1 MGYTLRATQ
10 EDPENAMTWAVS
22 INGRLMRSRI
32 MERVAGTWQAEDP
45 AAFETFLETT
55 NLTDKEKKR
64 LQNTKTPQTSP
75 IGGRLPEPSGSG
87 T

>member
-1 MGYTLRATQ
+1 
-10 EDPENAMTWAVS
+10 
-22 INGRLMRSRI
+22 